1 MSTLLFRG
9 LFDDLNKLD
18 KENMKIGKKLYAIIA
33 IIWLLELSSMEPR
46 LTERISSY
54 YIQRQPRF
62 LAAGSSKISKQTI
75 EIQFL
80 ESFTKLLKRNSS
92 KFQMVYLIVR
102 HSIQYRHAK
111 KIKIKKYKIVMITLV
126 IYVYRALIY

>member
-1 MSTLLFRG
+1 MSTLLFRE

-46 LTERISSY
+46 LTERISFY

-62 LAAGSSKISKQTI
+62 LAAGSS
-75 EIQFL
+75 
-80 ESFTKLLKRNSS
+80 NN
-92 KFQMVYLIVR
+92 
-102 HSIQYRHAK
+102 
-111 KIKIKKYKIVMITLV
+111 
-126 IYVYRALIY
+126 